1 MNFLTSLF
9 NFAASSVV
17 GAVVSEVG
25 GPEAG
30 YVARKVT
37 GLALNAAENADGGDD
52 SYDSDFDF
60 D

>member
-9 NFAASSVV
+9 NFGVSSVV
-17 GAVVSEVG
+17 GAVASEVG

-30 YVARKVT
+30 YVARKAT
-37 GLALNAAENADGGDD
+37 GFLLNQAENADNGDD